1 VGLGGCNED
10 KGIVAVTDQPAL
22 TAAMRGGSLALH
34 RSTYEFYE
42 SNADAYA
49 ELTLAGDVTEL
60 WSLLDSRVSPE
71 SLVLDLGAGAGRDL
85 NELKSRG
92 YRAVGMDLSFA
103 LAKIAKR
110 VSCQPMVVAD
120 MRALPFRRAS
130 LDVVWSV
137 ASLSHIPRDQ
147 MSTIIKVGGCETI
160 SAQITVVPATK

>member
-1 VGLGGCNED
+1 
-10 KGIVAVTDQPAL
+10 
-22 TAAMRGGSLALH
+22 MH